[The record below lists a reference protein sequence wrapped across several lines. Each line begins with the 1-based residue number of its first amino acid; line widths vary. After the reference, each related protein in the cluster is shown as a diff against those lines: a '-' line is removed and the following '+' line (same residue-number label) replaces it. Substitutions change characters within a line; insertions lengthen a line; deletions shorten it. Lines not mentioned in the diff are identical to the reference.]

1 MDTTDSPDLVKL
13 DTSRP
18 IWDQF
23 FSVAPLVVVGTK
35 EDERYNLAPKH
46 MAFPLGWD
54 NYFAFVC
61 TPRHETYHSVL
72 KTGEFTVSY
81 PRPTQV
87 VLASLTAEP
96 REDLDEP
103 KPMLSVMST
112 FPATE
117 VDGVFLED
125 GYLFL
130 ECRLDKVLDGFS
142 LNSLIVGR
150 IVAARVHPDAMR
162 SVDRDD
168 QDVIYHSPLLAYLN
182 PGRYATVKE
191 SYAFPFPADFK
202 R

>member
-1 MDTTDSPDLVKL
+1 VNL

-23 FSVAPLVVVGTK
+23 FWVAPLVVVGTK

-81 PRPTQV
+81 PRPSQV

-150 IVAARVHPDAMR
+150 IVAAQVHPDALR
-162 SVDRDD
+162 SADRDD
-168 QDVIYHSPLLAYLN
+168 QDLIYHSPLLAYLN

-191 SYAFPFPADFK
+191 SYAFPFPADFQ

>member
-1 MDTTDSPDLVKL
+1 MDTTDSRDLVRL

-23 FSVAPLVVVGTK
+23 FWVAPLVVVGTR
-35 EDERYNLAPKH
+35 EDDRYNLAPKH

-72 KTGEFTVSY
+72 KTGEFTVTY
-81 PRPTQV
+81 PRPSQI

-103 KPMLSVMST
+103 KPMLSVMPT
-112 FPATE
+112 FPASE

-130 ECRLDKVLDGFS
+130 ECTLDKVLDGFS

-150 IVAARVHPDAMR
+150 VVAAHIQPEALR
-162 SVDRDD
+162 SADNDD
-168 QDVIYHSPLLAYLN
+168 QDLIYRSPLLAYLN

>member
-103 KPMLSVMST
+103 KPMLSVMPT
-112 FPATE
+112 FPASE

>member
-1 MDTTDSPDLVKL
+1 MNATHSPDLYTL

-18 IWDQF
+18 TWDQF
-23 FSVAPLVVVGTK
+23 FWVAPLVVVGTK
-35 EDERYNLAPKH
+35 EDGRYNLAPKH

-72 KTGEFTVSY
+72 KTSEFTVSY

-103 KPMLSVMST
+103 KPMLSVMPT
-112 FPATE
+112 FPASE

-150 IVAARVHPDAMR
+150 IVAAHVHRDAMR

-168 QDVIYHSPLLAYLN
+168 QDLIYQSPLLAYLN

-191 SYAFPFPADFK
+191 SYAFPFPADF
-202 R
+202 RR

>member
-1 MDTTDSPDLVKL
+1 MDTTDSRDLVRL

-23 FSVAPLVVVGTK
+23 FWVAPLVVVGTR
-35 EDERYNLAPKH
+35 EDDRYNLAPKH

-72 KTGEFTVSY
+72 KTGEFTVTY
-81 PRPTQV
+81 PRPSQI

-103 KPMLSVMST
+103 KPMLSVMPT
-112 FPATE
+112 FPASE

-130 ECRLDKVLDGFS
+130 ECTLDKVLDGFS

-150 IVAARVHPDAMR
+150 VVAAHIQPEALR
-162 SVDRDD
+162 SVDTDD
-168 QDVIYHSPLLAYLN
+168 QDLIYRSPLLAYLN

>member
-1 MDTTDSPDLVKL
+1 MDTTDSPGLVTL

-18 IWDQF
+18 IWDRF
-23 FSVAPLVVVGTK
+23 FWVAPLVVVGTK
-35 EDERYNLAPKH
+35 EGERYNLAPKH

-112 FPATE
+112 FPASE

-150 IVAARVHPDAMR
+150 IVAAHVHPDALR
-162 SVDRDD
+162 SADGDD
-168 QDVIYHSPLLAYLN
+168 QDLIYRSPLLAYLN

-191 SYAFPFPADFK
+191 SYAFPFPADF
-202 R
+202 RR